1 MSSVEPNSTSEAL
14 PRLPLAKEMRRNLTH
29 ASKESKS

>member
-14 PRLPLAKEMRRNLTH
+14 PRLPDPSEMKRNVTNL
-29 ASKESKS
+29 S